1 MVRSAFRSGV
11 RIVVAC
17 AAYLVAAWLSGVLTL
32 PRDTLASFRPPNAL
46 IFALALFGP
55 PAQWWFYPLISI
67 PGNPSL
73 FDPRVTW
80 TAALGFTAANVV
92 EVGLA
97 LVMVRLLLRRPP
109 RFNRLTDCVI
119 FTAGV
124 AGLSSAAGAAIG
136 AAAVRLQNNPPLPF
150 WPTWRTW
157 LLGDALSLIVVVPA
171 IVLLARDSWRLRS
184 RRRGEAALVVCGL
197 IAVTVPALTGTLG
210 DIGRFPALAYAPL
223 PFLFWAALRLGV
235 VESSLAVLAVSGVV
249 LGAALSRSGAFEG
262 LSTADAALSMQLLL
276 LMMAVPVMFLAAM
289 LDERRQGEARFT
301 VLFRATPDAI
311 AISRRSDNRLIE
323 VNESFERAAGVSR
336 DQALGRT
343 SVELGF
349 WRNLEDRDRFFTILE
364 RDGRV
369 REFPVTTTNGDGSE
383 AHALVSTE
391 HITLDGEDVLLT
403 VRRDVTAQMQGARE
417 KARIEEQLQQARKME
432 AIGQLAGGIAH
443 DFNNLL
449 QAIKGYTE
457 IALGRLAP
465 DHAATA
471 ALEQVAKA
479 ADQAATLTTQ
489 LLTFSRREALQPKP
503 LDLNAVVGDL
513 VRILRRLIGEHI
525 ELRIREGE
533 ALPLMLAD
541 PNQVEQVVMN
551 LCLNARDAMPS
562 GGRILI
568 RTGTAHFEAADC
580 NDLPWAREGD
590 WVWLRIADQ
599 GSGIPA
605 DVLPRIFEPFFT
617 TKSADRGT
625 GLGLAT
631 VYAIVERHGGLVS
644 VDTAPGAGT
653 TFTIY
658 FPATSEMASAGAPEH
673 LARGE
678 AQEPN
683 SATSAVQARLDLRG
697 ETILLA
703 EDEPFVRELA
713 VEFLES
719 AGYRVLVACDGAEAD
734 EIVSGPA
741 AFDLALLDVAMP
753 VRTGRQVFDTIQRVR
768 PSLPVIFTSGYSFGE
783 LSDVSTVA
791 SAILPKPYSRA
802 VLLSTIR
809 AALSKPDNADII
821 GPILTT
827 DSLPKP
833 VQGG

>member
-1 MVRSAFRSGV
+1 MVRSAIRSGG
-11 RIVVAC
+11 RIVLVC
-17 AAYLVAAWLSGVLTL
+17 AAYVVAAWLSGVLTL

-55 PAQWWFYPLISI
+55 PAQWWFYPLASI

-73 FDPRVTW
+73 FDPRVSW
-80 TAALGFTAANVV
+80 TAAFGFTAANVV
-92 EVGLA
+92 EVALA
-97 LVMVRLLLRRPP
+97 LAMVRLLLRRPP
-109 RFNRLTDCVI
+109 RFNSLKDCVI
-119 FTAGV
+119 FTGGV
-124 AGLSSAAGAAIG
+124 AGVSSAAAAAIG
-136 AAAVRLQNNPPLPF
+136 ATAVRLQNNPPLPF

-157 LLGDALSLIVVVPA
+157 LLGDALALIVLVPA
-171 IVLLARDSWRLRS
+171 IMLSARGSWRVRS
-184 RRRGEAALVVCGL
+184 TRRREAALVVVGL
-197 IAVTVPALTGTLG
+197 IAVTIPALTGSLG

-249 LGAALSRSGAFEG
+249 LGAALSRVGAFTG

-276 LMMAVPVMFLAAM
+276 LMMAVPVMFLAATV
-289 LDERRQGEARFT
+289 DERRQGEHRFRS
-301 VLFRATPDAI
+301 VFRSTPDVI
-311 AISRRSDNRLIE
+311 TISRLRDGRFID
-323 VNESFERAAGVSR
+323 VNESFERTTGITR
-336 DQALGRT
+336 ENALGRT
-343 SVELGF
+343 SIDLGI
-349 WRNLEDRDRFFTILE
+349 WPDKATRDAVVSQLV
-364 RDGRV
+364 RDGRLSNF
-369 REFPVTTTNGDGSE
+369 RLDLRGTDGTIRHGLISAE
-383 AHALVSTE
+383 PIE
-391 HITLDGEDVLLT
+391 LDGEDALIT
-403 VRRDVTAQMQGARE
+403 VQRDITGQIQADE
-417 KARIEEQLQQARKME
+417 DKARIQEQLEQARKME

-457 IALGRLAP
+457 IAAGRLPANHP
-465 DHAATA
+465 AAA

-479 ADQAATLTTQ
+479 ADQAATLTNQ
-489 LLTFSRREALQPKP
+489 LLTFSRREALKSKP

-525 ELRIREGE
+525 ELRVREGE

-541 PNQVEQVVMN
+541 PSQVEQVVMN

-568 RTGTAHFEAADC
+568 RTGAAHFAADDC
-580 NDLPWAREGD
+580 RDLPWAREGD
-590 WVWLRIADQ
+590 WVWLRVADQ
-599 GSGIPA
+599 GIGIPA

-617 TKSADRGT
+617 TKGADRGT

-658 FPATSEMASAGAPEH
+658 FPATAEMASVGALDH

-678 AQEPN
+678 APPIN
-683 SATSAVQARLDLRG
+683 RAAHAVQARLDLRG

-741 AFDLALLDVAMP
+741 TFDLALLDVAMP

-783 LSDVSTVA
+783 LSDISTVA

-809 AALSKPDNADII
+809 AALSKPDNADSI
-821 GPILTT
+821 GRILTT